1 MMVDLTVECIICNAP
16 KEFNKFV
23 RSSESKSSKVI
34 NYVSIRNK
42 LSKSDPYGKD
52 PNDSI
57 VGLTI
62 TNELSRSLRSSS
74 KRVDNVFYLIRNLDY
89 NTISNFKSMIS
100 EITDREFLLNLNIL
114 NVKLEL
120 DEDTK
125 SLFDTIRS
133 ISND

>member
-1 MMVDLTVECIICNAP
+1 MVDLTVECIICNAP

-23 RSSESKSSKVI
+23 RASELKNSKVI

-57 VGLTI
+57 VGLSI
-62 TNELSRSLRSSS
+62 TNELLRSLRSNN
-74 KRVDNVFYLIRNLDY
+74 KYINNVFYLIRNLDY
-89 NTISNFKSMIS
+89 STIYNFKSMLS
-100 EITDREFLLNLNIL
+100 EITDREFVINLNIL

-125 SLFDTIRS
+125 SLFDTIRT

>member
-1 MMVDLTVECIICNAP
+1 MVDLTVECIICNAP

-23 RSSESKSSKVI
+23 RASELKNSKVI

-57 VGLTI
+57 VGLSI
-62 TNELSRSLRSSS
+62 TNELLRSLRSNN
-74 KRVDNVFYLIRNLDY
+74 KYINNVFYLIRNLDY
-89 NTISNFKSMIS
+89 NTIYNFKSMLS
-100 EITDREFLLNLNIL
+100 EITDREFVINLNIL

-125 SLFDTIRS
+125 SLFDTIRT